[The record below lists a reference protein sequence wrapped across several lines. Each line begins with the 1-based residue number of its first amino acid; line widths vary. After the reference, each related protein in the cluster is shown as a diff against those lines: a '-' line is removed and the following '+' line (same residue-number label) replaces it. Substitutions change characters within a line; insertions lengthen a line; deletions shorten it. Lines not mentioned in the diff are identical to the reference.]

1 MTGRIL
7 YGYQIEKGIA
17 AVEQTEGVYVQ
28 KLFDDYINGIPQYKL
43 LPELIQYAE
52 KKQLPLPTIKASY
65 MKTLLTNPKYM
76 GDSLYPQLISKE
88 VFLKAQE
95 IREKRL
101 KKIGKD
107 DVYTSLADQEK
118 YFLKDMLVCGECGRE
133 YKRYKRKIGRKK
145 KAFLWDCAKH
155 ISNKSR
161 IDCRNIHVTE
171 EQVSYGFMIILN
183 RLIQNP
189 DILTMPLK
197 KEFIKESTRYKGV
210 DREIKKME
218 SGELEYDQQELLQL
232 VLKRAALK
240 YLNTQENTYDYYT
253 QKLCGRLEQM
263 SSVTKFDEQVF
274 KEFIKKV
281 IVHKENALTYV
292 FKNGKEIRIPIK

>member
-7 YGYQIEKGIA
+7 YGYRMEKGIA
-17 AVEQTEGVYVQ
+17 VVEQTEGVYVQ

-43 LPELIQYAE
+43 LPELIQYTE
-52 KKQLPLPTIKASY
+52 KNQLPLPTIKASY
-65 MKTLLTNPKYM
+65 MKTLLTNPKYV
-76 GDSLYPQLISKE
+76 GDRLSPKLISKE
-88 VFLKAQE
+88 VFVKAQE

-107 DVYTSLADQEK
+107 DVYTSLADQQK

-133 YKRYKRKIGRKK
+133 YKRYNRKVGRKK

-155 ISNKSR
+155 ISDKGR

-171 EQVSYGFMIILN
+171 EQVIYGFILILN

-189 DILTMPLK
+189 GILTIPPK
-197 KEFIKESTRYKGV
+197 KEFIKESARYKGV

-218 SGELEYDQQELLQL
+218 SGELEYDQQELLEL

-240 YLNTQENTYDYYT
+240 YLNTQENVYDHYT

-263 SSVTKFDEQVF
+263 SNTTEFDEQVF
-274 KEFIKKV
+274 KEFIERV
-281 IVHKENALTYV
+281 IVHKENILTYV
-292 FKNGKEIRIPIK
+292 FKNGKEIRIPVK

>member
-1 MTGRIL
+1 M
-7 YGYQIEKGIA
+7 
-17 AVEQTEGVYVQ
+17 
-28 KLFDDYINGIPQYKL
+28 
-43 LPELIQYAE
+43 
-52 KKQLPLPTIKASY
+52 
-65 MKTLLTNPKYM
+65 TNPKYV
-76 GDSLYPQLISKE
+76 GDRLYPQLISKE
-88 VFLKAQE
+88 VFVKAQE

-107 DVYTSLADQEK
+107 DVYTSLADQQK

-133 YKRYKRKIGRKK
+133 YKRYNRKVGRKK

-155 ISNKSR
+155 ISDKGR

-171 EQVSYGFMIILN
+171 EQVIYGFILILN

-189 DILTMPLK
+189 GILTIPPK
-197 KEFIKESTRYKGV
+197 KEFIKESARYKGV

-218 SGELEYDQQELLQL
+218 SGELEYDQQELLEL

-240 YLNTQENTYDYYT
+240 YLNTQENVYDHYT

-263 SSVTKFDEQVF
+263 SNTTEFDEQVF
-274 KEFIKKV
+274 KEFIERV
-281 IVHKENALTYV
+281 IVHKENILTYV
-292 FKNGKEIRIPIK
+292 FKNGKEIRIPVK

>member
-17 AVEQTEGVYVQ
+17 AVEQTEGAYVQ

-43 LPELIQYAE
+43 LPELIQYTE
-52 KKQLPLPTIKASY
+52 KNQLPLPTIKASY
-65 MKTLLTNPKYM
+65 MKTLLTNPKYV

-88 VFLKAQE
+88 VFVKAQE

-133 YKRYKRKIGRKK
+133 YKRYKRKVGRKK

-155 ISNKSR
+155 ISDKGR

-171 EQVSYGFMIILN
+171 EQVIYGFILILN

-189 DILTMPLK
+189 GILTIPPK
-197 KEFIKESTRYKGV
+197 KEFIKESARYKGV

-218 SGELEYDQQELLQL
+218 SGELEYNQQELLEL

-240 YLNTQENTYDYYT
+240 YLNTQENVYDHYMDYS
-253 QKLCGRLEQM
+253 Q
-263 SSVTKFDEQVF
+263 
-274 KEFIKKV
+274 
-281 IVHKENALTYV
+281 
-292 FKNGKEIRIPIK
+292 